1 MNKKPR
7 QVYSFCTK
15 KGWNGRK
22 VCPTFLFD
30 SGKDVF
36 YTVSMAKI
44 FYENRFILTKKLHH
58 QYCKMT
64 YRTMNKRMQ
73 VLSAALSLVMYALCA
88 AAFFYLKMPKLSL
101 VFLGFGIY
109 FTVMI
114 FYGYRFSEWINFRKM
129 KDEYGPAITMV
140 LHFQQDKVSVRV
152 NEKSFAFKYSSIS
165 KAYET
170 EDGYILI
177 IGKRG
182 MVEHGQ
188 IIFKQ
193 GFSKDTD
200 IEEFKRF
207 VNKKTKETIFDL

>member
-1 MNKKPR
+1 MTEMLSLKNDDESG
-7 QVYSFCTK
+7 QCFS
-15 KGWNGRK
+15 
-22 VCPTFLFD
+22 FD
-30 SGKDVF
+30 SAWDVI
-36 YTVSMAKI
+36 YTIFMAKI

-73 VLSAALSLVMYALCA
+73 ILAAVLAVIMYVLCA
-88 AAFFYLKMPKLSL
+88 VLFFYLRMPKVCL

-109 FTVMI
+109 FTIMI
-114 FYGYRFSEWINFRKM
+114 FYGYKFSEWINFRKM
-129 KDEYGPAITMV
+129 RDEYGPAITMV

-170 EDGYILI
+170 EDSYILI
-177 IGKRG
+177 LGKKG

-188 IIFKQ
+188 VIFKQ
-193 GFSKDTD
+193 GFTHDAD
-200 IEEFKRF
+200 IVEFKKF
-207 VNKKTKETIFDL
+207 INKKAKETVFDLLDV

>member
-1 MNKKPR
+1 MF
-7 QVYSFCTK
+7 S
-15 KGWNGRK
+15 
-22 VCPTFLFD
+22 FD
-30 SGKDVF
+30 SVYNVF
-36 YTVSMAKI
+36 YTVFMAKI

-58 QYCKMT
+58 QYCKVT

-73 VLSAALSLVMYALCA
+73 VLSAVLAAVMYVLCA
-88 AAFFYLKMPKLSL
+88 AAFFYLRMPKLCL

-109 FTVMI
+109 FTIMI
-114 FYGYRFSEWINFRKM
+114 FYGYKFSEWINFRKM
-129 KDEYGPAITMV
+129 RDEYGPAITMV

-170 EDGYILI
+170 EDSYILI

-188 IIFKQ
+188 VIFKK
-193 GFSKDTD
+193 GFAKDTD
-200 IEEFKRF
+200 IDEFKRF
-207 VNKKTKETIFDL
+207 INKKAKETVFDLLDV

>member
-1 MNKKPR
+1 
-7 QVYSFCTK
+7 
-15 KGWNGRK
+15 
-22 VCPTFLFD
+22 
-30 SGKDVF
+30 
-36 YTVSMAKI
+36 MAKI

-64 YRTMNKRMQ
+64 YQTMNKRMQ
-73 VLSAALSLVMYALCA
+73 VLSAALAAVMYVLCA
-88 AAFFYLKMPKLSL
+88 VAVFYLRMPKLCL
-101 VFLGFGIY
+101 VFFCFGIY
-109 FTVMI
+109 FTFMI

-165 KAYET
+165 KAYEID
-170 EDGYILI
+170 DGYILI

-193 GFSKDTD
+193 GFTGDAD
-200 IEEFKRF
+200 LDEFKRF
-207 VNKKTKETIFDL
+207 INKKTKETLFI

>member
-1 MNKKPR
+1 MKQR
-7 QVYSFCTK
+7 HIRSFVQK
-15 KGWNGRK
+15 IPDNLLSYRAWLI
-22 VCPTFLFD
+22 LFD
-30 SGKDVF
+30 SDQDVK
-36 YTVSMAKI
+36 YTVAMAKI
-44 FYENRFILTKKLHH
+44 FYENRFILTRKLHH

-73 VLSAALSLVMYALCA
+73 ILCVALSVIMYALF
-88 AAFFYLKMPKLSL
+88 AFALFYLRLPKLSL

-109 FTVMI
+109 FTFMI
-114 FYGYRFSEWINFRKM
+114 FYGYQFSEWINFRKM

-170 EDGYILI
+170 EDSYILI
-177 IGKRG
+177 LGKQG
-182 MVEHGQ
+182 MAEHGQ

-193 GFSKDTD
+193 GFLHDAD
-200 IEEFKRF
+200 MDEFKGF
-207 VNKKTKETIFDL
+207 INKKTKETIFA